1 MKTREE
7 VDLDRDQ
14 GITKK
19 ISKGLNRQR
28 NQNQHT
34 LPKMIETLMTSG
46 KTTVSHIQAESTTIM
61 TIDRGP
67 SQPLIGTMEAPKIIL
82 KRRVLSLPLTGT
94 EIEEIEL
101 LRYSTSSS
109 KNVRFPINNN

>member
-1 MKTREE
+1 MITREG

-28 NQNQHT
+28 NLNQLT
-34 LPKMIETLMTSG
+34 FQKMKETLMTSG
-46 KTTVSHIQAESTTIM
+46 KTTVSHIQVEYTMVMTT
-61 TIDRGP
+61 DRGP
-67 SQPLIGTMEAPKIIL
+67 SQPLIGTMEAPKTIL
-82 KRRVLSLPLTGT
+82 KRRAPSLPLTGT

-101 LRYSTSSS
+101 LR
-109 KNVRFPINNN
+109 F